1 MGDTVAKYKE
11 ICLWIKN
18 RLESGELKAGDKIES
33 EYQLCSQFQVSRQTV
48 RHAIAVLEE
57 EGIVKRYRGSGTYI
71 SDSGHTPFS
80 KEKTM
85 QIAVMTTFVHEYI
98 FSSII
103 RELETQF
110 TDAGY
115 SLQISFTNNSV
126 EKERLILKNIIN
138 KSAVDG
144 LIAEPT
150 RSALPNPNL
159 NLYRELMAQGIPVL
173 FINSYYPQLNAPHVS
188 LDDKMAGKL
197 ATNYLLQCGHRNI
210 AAIFKSDDGQGH
222 QRYAGYLE
230 ALMESNIRIHDKW
243 IVWTDS
249 EMMSHIGQTVQNWF
263 ARRFEGCTACVCYND
278 EMAQNLV
285 RACRANG
292 ICVPDEFSI
301 ISIDNSE
308 LAERCEVP
316 LTSAANPI
324 QSMAKIAALQ
334 MLDMINGKEVPQS
347 TELGSEIIVRNSV
360 VPVRSPRQADKTSG
374 L

>member
-1 MGDTVAKYKE
+1 MNGDIQVGDTVAKYRE

-18 RLESGELKAGDKIES
+18 RLENGELKTGDKIES
-33 EYQLCSQFQVSRQTV
+33 EYQLCDQFQVSRQTV

-71 SDSGHTPFS
+71 SDSAHMLPP

-85 QIAVMTTFVHEYI
+85 QIAVMTTFVQEYI

-110 TDAGY
+110 TEAEY

-126 EKERLILKNIIN
+126 EKERLILKNILN
-138 KSAVDG
+138 KNAVDG
-144 LIAEPT
+144 LIAETT

-173 FINSYYPQLNAPHVS
+173 FINSYYPQLDAPHVS
-188 LDDKMAGKL
+188 LNDKMAGKL
-197 ATNYLLQCGHRNI
+197 VTDYLLQCGHRNI

-230 ALMESNIRIHDKW
+230 ALIESNVRINDKW
-243 IVWTDS
+243 IVWADS
-249 EMMSHIGQTVQNWF
+249 EMMAHIDQTAPNWF
-263 ARRFEGCTACVCYND
+263 SRRFDGCTACVCYND
-278 EMAQNLV
+278 EMANKLLS
-285 RACRANG
+285 ACRANG
-292 ICVPDEFSI
+292 IRVPDEFSI

-308 LAERCEVP
+308 LASRCEVP
-316 LTSAANPI
+316 LTSASNPV

-347 TELGSEIIVRNSV
+347 TELGSEIIVRDSV
-360 VPVRSPRQADKTSG
+360 AAVRSHN
-374 L
+374 